1 MRSLPPAF
9 RLLCR
14 LALAGV
20 FLWAG
25 LAKVTDLQGS
35 INSVDAYDVLPD
47 AAAELVGILLPWAE
61 VVLGALLLLGLFT
74 RFAAATTAALTLA
87 FLAGMAQAKA
97 RGLAIDCGC
106 FGVSGT
112 GDGVSWWDIVR
123 DVPILLAAGYLAM
136 RPRGRWQLDNVF
148 EGTEEID
155 GFDDDHE
162 ADEAPA
168 PAGRR

>member
-1 MRSLPPAF
+1 MRSLPLVV
-9 RLLCR
+9 RLLSR
-14 LALAGV
+14 VALAGV

-47 AAAELVGILLPWAE
+47 AAAELVGTLLPWAE
-61 VVLGALLLLGLFT
+61 VGLGALLLLGLFT
-74 RFAAATTAALTLA
+74 RFAAAATAILTVV
-87 FLAGMAQAKA
+87 FLAAMAQAKA

-112 GDGVSWWDIVR
+112 GDGVSWWDIAR
-123 DVPILLAAGYLAM
+123 DVPILLASSYLAA
-136 RPRGRWQLDNVF
+136 RPRGPWQLDNVF

-155 GFDDDHE
+155 GFDDVHE